1 MPYFASPTDGTRLH
15 YTDYGPAGGPAVVFL
30 SSSYFGT
37 EMWEHQTLP
46 LASGG
51 LRCVALDRRGHGRS
65 DDVWDGFD
73 LDALADDVEGLL
85 DHLNL
90 RNVTLVGHSV
100 GAAEAVRHV
109 TRHDDRGG
117 TGGGRVARLALVSGV
132 TPGLVRSPDN
142 PDGWDPAAM
151 AAGNEEFRKDRHAFF
166 DAGVDAFFAFDRPG
180 NELSAARVRYLLDR
194 IEICTA
200 RAGQALGAT
209 LLTAD
214 LAAEMTKLRVP
225 VLIAHGTHDTS
236 APLDLTGRRAAELA
250 PRGTLRVYEN
260 AGHGLFVTHAEQ
272 LTADLRTFAT
282 EGA

>member
-1 MPYFASPTDGTRLH
+1 MPSFASPTDGARLH

-73 LDALADDVEGLL
+73 LDTLADDVGGLL

-109 TRHDDRGG
+109 TRQD
-117 TGGGRVARLALVSGV
+117 GGRVARLALVSGV

-180 NELSAARVRYLLDR
+180 NELSASRVRYLLDR

-200 RAGQALGAT
+200 RAGQALGDT

-250 PRGTLRVYEN
+250 PRSTLRVYEN